1 MGKYF
6 SFRPVEMK
14 HILAAILLIPAVL
27 AALILQSYPPPVIDI
42 FVHGGSQVFLY
53 NLCVFALA
61 PYFVIF
67 ILALGN
73 LYLTRL
79 SSAEPQL
86 LGGSDL
92 LLISFF
98 VGSGLLT
105 ILGFVL
111 GLLKLLYF
119 WVCFPLFIIVIY
131 IYFLRLQP
139 KQVLAGFWKWF
150 GAGEFTGNFRVGLIV
165 LRTTLIAGI
174 VSIAL
179 SKGILLELF
188 KDGGLHQYFAYFA
201 ETRLLHSTWMDPGH
215 PILYDYLSGRGQ
227 GVLLFFT
234 AFTNQFT
241 IQIVGVIFLVGIA
254 MLARQVMH
262 LIVSPF
268 HEHGTFPYFQIFP
281 DLVMLLVLTS
291 NLLDMEPAR
300 FHLQTGA
307 FFLFLAWSAC
317 YFIILPAGAQRWIFH
332 AMLPVVL
339 AFPILGGIFYA
350 FVGWIFAMVLVA
362 LLLMRRTA
370 SLRHPLI
377 LLVYGGLSAAVSLG
391 LNWAYVGVPEL
402 QPAAVFQPLILEERF
417 APWSSKALIFY
428 LDASM
433 SSSAT
438 LPNLIDTL
446 QALGNE
452 VIKLFD
458 YPANI
463 VRVDDASTSF
473 ISRLYSLL
481 MMGGGIWLVWSLL
494 KDKRQSS
501 LRPVLSYWLV
511 FIALYIIK
519 ILLNSFIKQSSLQRM
534 LIFLDV
540 IPILVFF
547 SLMVFYLHSAH
558 SFFRSLSFQ
567 AEEWRAKVLSV
578 SPNTPLLVY
587 GASVLFGLAWVLIM
601 ANLWPGFWYR
611 PPATRWI
618 FILPAFLLGSLAC
631 FFSMRGILSNISSTT
646 VEKRQII
653 LVFSLMAGLFYFS
666 LRLPAS
672 PLSRVVP
679 VPHTVKIYTLD
690 ERNPLSK
697 QQIVRLKSLNV
708 NGINIPIQSLEH
720 SGDWQRGGNYLQS
733 DGADT
738 LIYSFSAGWNAKVEI
753 LFESG
758 PDARV
763 VHIEYDEMAPVVKNL
778 YSNSK
783 NDSIVVLAPSL
794 FENRKSV
801 LYAGVIVGAEF
812 FVLLLFF
819 FLLISILPWR
829 AVVLGIAYLGCLALA
844 FFQFQSLFGFEK
856 VAGGGRFFTGLQG
869 AIPAYGRVVS
879 YGPGSGD
886 RSDVFHCLAIQEAVP
901 GAAQVLNLNGF
912 AAVEPCLFSPLLP
925 RDKIVHH
932 YESVTITAPYYET
945 LMFGDPETVYPMY
958 RDLGID
964 YFYIRRGDTWY
975 VNLGY
980 SVALQPENLGKYFDV
995 YTQRQDFII
1004 LTWRGEGL
1012 YPVSQGMEAQLQAWY
1027 DASLSRQFVWAK
1039 GLQALEER
1047 HLLSP

>member
-1 MGKYF
+1 MKFFNYRSGTANYF
-6 SFRPVEMK
+6 
-14 HILAAILLIPAVL
+14 LAAILLLPAIL
-27 AALILQSYPPPVIDI
+27 AVTIVQYFPPPIIDI
-42 FVHGGSQVFLY
+42 FVYGGPRVFLY
-53 NLCVFALA
+53 NICVLLLT

-67 ILALGN
+67 ILALGG
-73 LYLTRL
+73 LYISRL
-79 SSAEPQL
+79 PNEDLHPL
-86 LGGSDL
+86 KRDDLG
-92 LLISFF
+92 LISFF
-98 VGSGLLT
+98 VGCGFLT
-105 ILGFVL
+105 VIGFIL
-111 GLLKLLYF
+111 GLLNLLYF
-119 WVCFPLFIIVIY
+119 WVCFPIFVIVIY
-131 IYFLRLQP
+131 FYFLQP
-139 KQVLAGFWKWF
+139 GSGLAAVDLWDWISAKNDSGVFRF
-150 GAGEFTGNFRVGLIV
+150 GSIILRIV
-165 LRTTLIAGI
+165 LVTVIA
-174 VSIAL
+174 SILLA
-179 SKGILLELF
+179 KGILLELF

-201 ETRLLHSTWMDPGH
+201 ETRLLHSTWMDPSH
-215 PILYDYLSGRGQ
+215 PILYDYLAGRGQ

-234 AFTNQFT
+234 AFTNQYT

-254 MLARQVMH
+254 MLARQVMR
-262 LIVSPF
+262 LVVSPF
-268 HEHGTFPYFQIFP
+268 RQHGAFPYFQIFP
-281 DLVMLLVLTS
+281 DLVMVLVLTS

-339 AFPILGGIFYA
+339 AYPILGGIFYA
-350 FVGWIFAMVLVA
+350 FVGWIFAVVLVA
-362 LLLMRRTA
+362 LMMMRRTA

-377 LLVYGGLSAAVSLG
+377 LLVFGGLSAAVSLG

-417 APWSSKALIFY
+417 APWSSKALLFY
-428 LDASM
+428 LDASL
-433 SSSAT
+433 SQSAA
-438 LPNLIDTL
+438 LPSPGDTL
-446 QALGNE
+446 QALADGALS
-452 VIKLFD
+452 LFA
-458 YPANI
+458 YPASI
-463 VRVDDASTSF
+463 LRVDDGS
-473 ISRLYSLL
+473 ISIVFQAYSLL
-481 MMGGGIWLVWSLL
+481 MIGGGIWLILRL
-494 KDKRQSS
+494 FKDSSQPS

-511 FIALYIIK
+511 FIALYILK
-519 ILLNSFIKQSSLQRM
+519 VLLTSVIKQASLQRM

-547 SLMVFYLHSAH
+547 SLVVFFLHSAG
-558 SFFRSLSFQ
+558 SFFRSLSLQ
-567 AEEWRAKVLSV
+567 VEEWRAKVLSV
-578 SPNTPLLVY
+578 PLNTPLLVY
-587 GASVLFGLAWVLIM
+587 GVSGLFGLAWVLIM
-601 ANLWPGFWYR
+601 ANFWPGFWYR

-618 FILPAFLLGSLAC
+618 FILPAFLLGSFAC
-631 FFSMRGILSNISSTT
+631 FFSMRGMVSNIPSIP
-646 VEKRQII
+646 VENRQII
-653 LVFSLMAGLFYFS
+653 LVFSLVAGLFYFS

-672 PLSRVVP
+672 PLSRIVP

-690 ERNPLSK
+690 ESAPLSDS
-697 QQIVRLKSLNV
+697 QIVRLKSLKV
-708 NGINIPIQSLEH
+708 NGKNIPIQSLEN

-733 DGADT
+733 DGVDM
-738 LIYSFSAGWNAKVEI
+738 LIYSFRAGWNAKVEI

-763 VHIEYDEMAPVVKNL
+763 VHIEYDGMTPVVKNL
-778 YSNSK
+778 YSNAK

-801 LYAGVIVGAEF
+801 LYAGVLVGAEF
-812 FVLLLFF
+812 LVLLLFF
-819 FLLISILPWR
+819 FLLISIFPWR
-829 AVVLGIAYLGCLALA
+829 AAVLSIAYLGCLALA

-925 RDKIVHH
+925 RDKLVHH
-932 YESVTITAPYYET
+932 YEAVAITAPYYET
-945 LMFGDPETVYPMY
+945 LMFGDPETVYPIY

-964 YFYIRRGDTWY
+964 YFYIRRGDTWF

-1004 LTWRGEGL
+1004 LTWRGEGI
-1012 YPVSQGMEAQLQAWY
+1012 YPVSQGMEDQIQALY
-1027 DASLSRQFVWAK
+1027 DASFSRQFIWAK
-1039 GLQALEER
+1039 GLNALEEWYLQR
-1047 HLLSP
+1047 P